1 MTNESINPHDLFFK
15 QYLSHPVAAADFLRN
30 HLPPAVVS
38 LVDLTQLTLAKDSFV
53 DEQLRNHFSDLVYRT
68 VTTEETPVAFSLLF
82 EHKSYPDEWVNFQ
95 VFRYL
100 ARMWEQ
106 EFAEIQAAYK
116 EAKQT
121 QAKPGRLPRIQ
132 TLTPILPLLVYH
144 GKDEW
149 KVSLRFAHHL
159 TGLQD
164 PESPLA
170 KALAPYIPD
179 FEPHFVNLT
188 ALPDEEIQGE
198 VVTRLFVLVL
208 KHIFEQGL
216 GNHLDEILTLAA
228 ELAHQP
234 NGLAMVITLLR
245 YLGSAGIR
253 VKRADVAQKLLALLP
268 KEGGVLMQTMAEEW
282 IEEGKRIG
290 LQEGRLEE
298 RQHGRERQRTMVLRV
313 LQRRFQPNDE
323 SLQGVAHQ
331 LAQITDEDTLI
342 ELVDIALEVIMLSDF
357 HIRLQKLLV
366 EMTTEAG

>member
-1 MTNESINPHDLFFK
+1 MTSEPINPHDLFFK

-30 HLPPAVVS
+30 HLPATVVA
-38 LVDLTQLTLAKDSFV
+38 LVDLTRLELAKDSFV

-106 EFAEIQAAYK
+106 EFAEIQAAHK
-116 EAKQT
+116 EAQQT
-121 QAKPGRLPRIQ
+121 QPKPGRLPRVR

-149 KVSLRFAHHL
+149 KVSLRFARHL
-159 TGLQD
+159 TGMQD

-179 FEPHFVNLT
+179 FEPHLVNLT

-208 KHIFEQGL
+208 KHIFEEHL
-216 GNHLDEILTLAA
+216 GDHLDEILALAA
-228 ELAHQP
+228 ELSRQP

-253 VKRADVAQKLLALLP
+253 VKREEVAQKLLALLP

-282 IEEGKRIG
+282 IEEGKQIG
-290 LQEGRLEE
+290 LQEGR
-298 RQHGRERQRTMVLRV
+298 QAGWQNQRTIILRV
-313 LQRRFQPNDE
+313 LQKRFQPTEEMQRD
-323 SLQGVAHQ
+323 LAQQ
-331 LAQITDEDTLI
+331 LAKISDDKILLHLV
-342 ELVDIALEVIMLSDF
+342 ELALEVMILPDF
-357 HIRLQKLLV
+357 RAQLQGLLV
-366 EMTTEAG
+366 ASR

>member
-1 MTNESINPHDLFFK
+1 MITEPINPHDLFFK

-30 HLPPAVVS
+30 HLPAAVVS

-68 VTTEETPVAFSLLF
+68 VTTAETPIAFSLLF
-82 EHKSYPDEWVNFQ
+82 EHKSYPDEWVDFQ
-95 VFRYL
+95 ILRYEMRL
-100 ARMWEQ
+100 WEQ
-106 EFAEIQAAYK
+106 EFAEIQAAHK

-121 QAKPGRLPRIQ
+121 QAKPGRLSRIQ

-149 KVSLRFAHHL
+149 KVSLRFARHL
-159 TGLQD
+159 TGMQD

-170 KALAPYIPD
+170 KALAPYVPD
-179 FEPHFVNLT
+179 FEPHLVNLT

-216 GNHLDEILTLAA
+216 GNHLDEILALAA
-228 ELAHQP
+228 ELVRQP

-245 YLGSAGIR
+245 YLGSAGVR
-253 VKRADVAQKLLALLP
+253 VKRDEVAQKLLALLP

-282 IEEGKRIG
+282 IEEGKQIG
-290 LQEGRLEE
+290 LQEGR
-298 RQHGRERQRTMVLRV
+298 QNQRTMILRV
-313 LQRRFQPNDE
+313 LQKRFQPTEEVQRD
-323 SLQGVAHQ
+323 LAQQ
-331 LAQITDEDTLI
+331 LAKISDDKILLH
-342 ELVDIALEVIMLSDF
+342 LVDLALEVMLLPDF
-357 HIRLQKLLV
+357 RARLQGLL
-366 EMTTEAG
+366 AASR